1 MQMYEKRSSARR
13 MFTYFVLIDVV
24 ARMGHR
30 GKKEKKKRKK
40 EETITFRNISFNN
53 KTSSN

>member
-30 GKKEKKKRKK
+30 GKKEKKKTEKGG
-40 EETITFRNISFNN
+40 NHHISEYLI
-53 KTSSN
+53 